1 MASAKYLQTTETM
14 GLADFP
20 PRSDVS
26 IARFARNPGQW
37 RPRPQM
43 LFPPHPNP
51 NQRASVR
58 NRVPSAEADSVGCA
72 STPPSRR
79 EMFRRAPGARFDS
92 AIFSAL
98 KPPGHCRAPLRG
110 AIFAVR
116 IHAAIMRKFCRLA
129 LLMVLWA
136 GAGFGQSLD
145 DPFSQGS
152 PQQQNAA
159 PDCSDPTMAGTAQC
173 SGQNQPSPAGNQSSA
188 PTRPPV
194 LTPVP
199 GASQE
204 QLPATGASSQNPA
217 VSRSAPAVRPETEFE
232 QMVADSVGHP
242 LPLFGQSLF
251 VAPPSTFS
259 PVDLMQVPSDYVI
272 GPGDELQIAVWGQV
286 EANLRVVVD
295 RSGQIYIPHV
305 GDVSVAGVHYGEL
318 ETYLKNQIS
327 RIFKNFNLTANMG
340 RLRTIQVFVVGEAR
354 YPGTYTISAL
364 SSLVNAIFA
373 CGGPSPHGSLRDI
386 EVRRDGKTITHFDL
400 YDLLIKGDKSKDVQL
415 QSGDVLYIPHV
426 GPLAAIS
433 GSVNAPAIY
442 ELTENSTLQ
451 DLIEVAGDLSTVADP
466 NRITVDR
473 IEGHAA
479 RKTLEFPYDDQSR
492 ALPLKDGDIVRVL
505 SIVPRFEDT
514 VTLRGNVAN
523 PGRYPWKPGM
533 RIRDLIPDAQALLT
547 REYWRNRADT
557 VTGSATEYP
566 VRKELRRPKG
576 PPYETP
582 PQANYANTVAP
593 NGTQPNGMTPG
604 TTAAS
609 ETPGQQASTGTAG
622 NAYPPEAVTNG
633 GNGAFYYPN
642 QPMVPNGV
650 PQTAGTMPTPQPA
663 YQAFLD
669 NRTRNRVRD
678 VVDDVRSYAPEINW
692 DYAIIQRVNAK
703 DLTSKLIWMSPR
715 KAIIEKDEASNLKLE
730 PGDIVTIFS
739 QKEINVPQADQSQY
753 VIVEGEVMRPG
764 VYKLEQNET
773 MRSILERAGGLTPNA
788 YVYGAQFTRESA
800 REDQQKSLDELARS
814 MEVQIR
820 QTAMSVAAST
830 SPGDLPQMMAAQ
842 EAIIE
847 QLRNTRASGR
857 VALAVRPKDKNVSD
871 FPDLVMEDGDHLLI
885 PHTPAT
891 IAVVGDVYNPGSFIY
906 EPHNTTGDYLEI
918 AGKGKPQSD
927 LHHAFVLRANGVV
940 VAANNVNG
948 VFTGAKFERIRLYP
962 GDEIVV
968 PYKMPTGA
976 FVRTL
981 RDWTQITSQLAL
993 TAAALAIVAP

>member
-1 MASAKYLQTTETM
+1 
-14 GLADFP
+14 
-20 PRSDVS
+20 
-26 IARFARNPGQW
+26 
-37 RPRPQM
+37 M
-43 LFPPHPNP
+43 L
-51 NQRASVR
+51 
-58 NRVPSAEADSVGCA
+58 
-72 STPPSRR
+72 
-79 EMFRRAPGARFDS
+79 
-92 AIFSAL
+92 I
-98 KPPGHCRAPLRG
+98 
-110 AIFAVR
+110 
-116 IHAAIMRKFCRLA
+116 
-129 LLMVLWA
+129 VLWA
-136 GAGFGQSLD
+136 GTGFCQSLD
-145 DPFSQGS
+145 DPFSQS
-152 PQQQNAA
+152 SSQQQQNAA
-159 PDCSDPTMAGTAQC
+159 PDCSDPTMAGTQQC
-173 SGQNQPSPAGNQSSA
+173 TEQSQQTTGGNQSSA

-194 LTPVP
+194 LTPLP
-199 GASQE
+199 GAIQE
-204 QLPATGASSQNPA
+204 QLPETGGTPQNPA
-217 VSRSAPAVRPETEFE
+217 ATRSTLPIRPETEFE

-251 VAPPSTFS
+251 VQPPSTFS

-272 GPGDELQIAVWGQV
+272 GPGDELQVSIWGQV

-327 RIFKNFNLTANMG
+327 RIFKNFNLTASMG

-386 EVRRDGKTITHFDL
+386 QVRRDGKTITHFDL
-400 YDLLIKGDKSKDVQL
+400 YDLLIRGDKSKDVQL

-442 ELTENSTLQ
+442 ELTESSTLQ
-451 DLIEVAGDLSTVADP
+451 DLIDVAGDLSTVADT
-466 NRITVDR
+466 NRITIDR
-473 IEGHAA
+473 IADHEA

-492 ALPLKDGDIVRVL
+492 VLTLKDGDIVRVL

-523 PGRYPWKPGM
+523 PGRYPWKQGM

-566 VRKELRRPKG
+566 VRKESRPRKALG
-576 PPYETP
+576 YETQP
-582 PQANYANTVAP
+582 NANYPNTVAP
-593 NGTQPNGMTPG
+593 SGTQASGMMPNASAASG
-604 TTAAS
+604 TT
-609 ETPGQQASTGTAG
+609 GQQTTTGTAG
-622 NAYPPEAVTNG
+622 NAYPPEAAA
-633 GNGAFYYPN
+633 NGAFYYPN
-642 QPMVPNGV
+642 QPMAPNGG
-650 PQTAGTMPTPQPA
+650 PQTAGTMPVTQQP
-663 YQAFLD
+663 YQASLD
-669 NRTRNRVRD
+669 YRTRNRVRD

-692 DYAIIQRVNAK
+692 DYAIIQRVNPK

-715 KAIIEKDEASNLKLE
+715 KAIIEKDDASNLELE

-773 MRSILERAGGLTPNA
+773 MRSILKRAGGLTPNA

-820 QTAMSVAAST
+820 QSAMSVAAST

-842 EAIIE
+842 EAIIA

-857 VALAVRPKDKNVSD
+857 VALAVKPKDKNISD
-871 FPDLVMEDGDHLLI
+871 FPDLVMEDGDHLMI
-885 PHTPAT
+885 PHTPST

-906 EPHNTTGDYLEI
+906 ETHNTTGDYLEI

-948 VFTGAKFERIRLYP
+948 VFTGSKFERIHLYP